1 MIPHAGEKLYTCS
14 QYEKTLSDN
23 NNLKIHLKIYTEE
36 RPYPCSQCDKAFS
49 DNAVLKNI
57 CEHIIE
63 KNFIN
68 VVNGERYNQIISIL
82 K

>member
-1 MIPHAGEKLYTCS
+1 MLGRNCINAANVKR
-14 QYEKTLSDN
+14 LSDN

-36 RPYPCSQCDKAFS
+36 RPYQCSQCNKAFA

-68 VVNGERYNQIISIL
+68 VVNGERHYQIISIL
-82 K
+82 KYI